1 MFSLN
6 KDIQLFKIAG
16 LFLGPVF
23 FLLVV
28 FGSDDTMLAPGAWK
42 VLGMAAWMVTWWVS
56 EAVPIPV
63 TALLPLIMFPVLG
76 VFDIRE
82 STAPYASP
90 IIFLFMGGFF
100 IALGLEKHGL
110 HKRIALNLIR
120 ITGTHANG
128 IILGFMIATAFLS
141 MWISNTATTVMM
153 LPIAMSV
160 INLMVESDS
169 VQLDDHNP
177 RSFQLFSLG
186 LLLSIAYSANIGGTA
201 TIIGTPPNIV
211 LVGYLKEIIDYD
223 MEFSKWMLVGIP
235 VSFTMLMFTYLLI
248 TKVLFPNRLGV
259 IKGSG
264 EVLRKQLLDLGKMSM
279 EERLVAFV
287 FTMTALG
294 WIFKNYINLLLGG
307 EYLNDTVTAMSG
319 GVLMFLIP
327 VNLKKGIFLM
337 KWEDT
342 RRMPWGILILFGG
355 GLCLAKGMETTGLI
369 QLIGDAIS
377 GSAHLQIWFI
387 ITILITI
394 MLFMTELMS
403 NVALTT
409 IFIPV
414 VIGIATG
421 FGLDPVLV
429 TIPVTMAASCA
440 FMMPISTPPN
450 AIVFA
455 SGKIRIKEMMKAGF
469 ILNLVSIVVL
479 VIATYSIIEWVFG

>member
-6 KDIQLFKIAG
+6 KDIQLFKIIG

-28 FGSDDTMLAPGAWK
+28 FGSEDSMLAPEAWK
-42 VLGMAAWMVTWWVS
+42 VLGLAAWMVTWWVS

-63 TALLPLIMFPVLG
+63 TALLPLIMFPILG
-76 VFDIRE
+76 VFDIKE

-160 INLMVESDS
+160 IDLMVESDLT
-169 VQLDDHNP
+169 QQKDHNP
-177 RSFQLFSLG
+177 RSFQVFSVG

-211 LVGYLKEIIDYD
+211 LVGYLNEFIDYE
-223 MEFSKWMLVGIP
+223 MEFSKWMLIGIP
-235 VSFTMLMFTYLLI
+235 ISCTMLMLTYLLI

-264 EVLRKQLLDLGKMSM
+264 DVLRKQLLELGKMST
-279 EERLVAFV
+279 EERLVAFI
-287 FTMTALG
+287 FAMTALG
-294 WIFKNYINLLLGG
+294 WIFKKYINLLLGG
-307 EYLNDTVTAMSG
+307 EFMNDTVTAMSG
-319 GVLMFLIP
+319 GLLMFLVP

-377 GSAHLQIWFI
+377 GSGHLQIWLI
-387 ITILITI
+387 TTILITI

-421 FGLDPVLV
+421 FGLNPVLV

-455 SGKIRIKEMMKAGF
+455 SGKIRIKDMMKAGF
-469 ILNLVSIVVL
+469 ILNIVSIVVL